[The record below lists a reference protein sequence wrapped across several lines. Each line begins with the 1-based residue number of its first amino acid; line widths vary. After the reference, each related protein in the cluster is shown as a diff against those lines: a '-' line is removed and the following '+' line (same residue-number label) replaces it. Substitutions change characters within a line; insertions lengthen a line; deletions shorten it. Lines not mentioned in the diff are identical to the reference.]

1 MHTVNNDKNG
11 SELWP
16 KIFCYRFHKTFWC
29 SQAGNIPGC
38 DGNQF
43 RIRLPWVSWR
53 TVSQV
58 NVLFAVWPECHP
70 KAFKS
75 RLREDVRKGDTAR
88 YVWKKIWHRGQ
99 KVVVF
104 LQGELILH
112 LALLWSVSCHKKDHK
127 DWKQEDKEDSVYIRA
142 RIPQV
147 LCELTFQNVER
158 ESVSRAW
165 SFSALHL
172 MGETMQASL
181 GSVLYFNTPRWFQ
194 KLSCI
199 QYVDWGDGA
208 FEGKGQI
215 GQISDSSGRDSV
227 LLIIRGKCRNP
238 LKSYHAGL
246 LWR

>member
-172 MGETMQASL
+172 MVTWVPGFSFVFQHTKMVSEAQLHSVRRLGRWSVWRKRANRANLRFKRKRFSL
-181 GSVLYFNTPRWFQ
+181 AHN
-194 KLSCI
+194 
-199 QYVDWGDGA
+199 
-208 FEGKGQI
+208 
-215 GQISDSSGRDSV
+215 
-227 LLIIRGKCRNP
+227 
-238 LKSYHAGL
+238 
-246 LWR
+246 